1 MMTHN
6 SAGSA
11 HDCDSIRD
19 LIPEYA
25 FGLTSPEETRLVESN
40 LAACPEAAA
49 DLDDYRDL
57 QDNMR
62 ADVALFEPPAYLG
75 DRLMAAISAPEAK
88 PAPKPRRKIHW
99 AWAVAAAAVLALVV
113 TNIYWL
119 RRVSDLQQPETA
131 EDYSGSGAFVLT
143 STSSLR
149 WVRLPPSEQTAD
161 TSAFMMW
168 NSESEIGL
176 LYAHGFPELAV
187 GKTYQLWLTR
197 GDEKVS
203 AGTFRVDADGKGAL
217 LFHVTQPIDKFTWA
231 RITAEPASG
240 SDQPTGNPV
249 VVGQL

>member
-11 HDCDSIRD
+11 RDCDSIRD

-25 FGLTSPEETRLVESN
+25 FGLTTTEETRLVESN
-40 LAACPEAAA
+40 LAFCPEAAA
-49 DLDDYRDL
+49 DLADYHEL
-57 QDNMR
+57 QAEMR
-62 ADVALFEPPAYLG
+62 ADVPQVEPPAYLA
-75 DRLMAAISAPEAK
+75 DQLMAAIAAPVAK
-88 PAPKPRRKIHW
+88 PAPRPRRIHW
-99 AWAVAAAAVLALVV
+99 GWAVAAAAVLALVI

-119 RRVSDLQQPETA
+119 RRVNELQQSEST
-131 EDYSGSGAFVLT
+131 EEYNGNGAFVLT

-176 LYAHGFPELAV
+176 LYAHGFPELTV

-217 LFHVTQPIDKFTWA
+217 LFHVTQPIDQFTWA
-231 RITAEPASG
+231 RITAEPESG

-249 VVGQL
+249 VVGKL